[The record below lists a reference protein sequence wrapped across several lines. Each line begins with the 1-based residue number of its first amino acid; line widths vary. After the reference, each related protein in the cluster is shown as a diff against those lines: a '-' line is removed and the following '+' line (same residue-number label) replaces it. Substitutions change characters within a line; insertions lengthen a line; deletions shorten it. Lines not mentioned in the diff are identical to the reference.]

1 MLTIRILSTVMLLS
15 FATASS
21 AQDPGAQLTAAQER
35 YRAGDLDGA
44 LQRLE
49 PLLTADDLDQPSKQR
64 VRELATRVLQLRG
77 EEHFRQARI
86 AESIADFDRQ
96 VQLQP
101 DQAAEHWQRGIAYYY
116 AGEYEK
122 GARQFE
128 LHQTVNPQDVENA
141 AWHFLC
147 VVRAPKG
154 SVEAAR
160 KSLIPVTRDSRV
172 PMAQIQQLFAGN
184 MTPEEVL
191 RAGEEAGGTA
201 KFYADLYVGLYY
213 EALDRDDE
221 SLRLVARAAD
231 NPAARKN
238 YMGDVARVH
247 VILRKKTAADAAG
260 SMKGAASAANR
271 PFAAWSRE
279 RLSRSLSPCEQPGV
293 RARPARPSLPSV
305 RDHPATSLC
314 LQDTCR
320 NSDRFDTGRQS

>member
-1 MLTIRILSTVMLLS
+1 M
-15 FATASS
+15 
-21 AQDPGAQLTAAQER
+21 
-35 YRAGDLDGA
+35 
-44 LQRLE
+44 E

-64 VRELATRVLQLRG
+64 IRELAARVLQLRG

-96 VQLQP
+96 VKLQP

-141 AWHFLC
+141 VWHFLC

-160 KSLIPVTRDSRV
+160 KNLIPVTRDSRV
-172 PMAQIQQLFAGN
+172 PMAQIQQLFAGT

-231 NPAARKN
+231 NPAARKS

-247 VILRKKTAADAAG
+247 VILRKK
-260 SMKGAASAANR
+260 AAS
-271 PFAAWSRE
+271 ST
-279 RLSRSLSPCEQPGV
+279 Q
-293 RARPARPSLPSV
+293 V
-305 RDHPATSLC
+305 RDSKVAK
-314 LQDTCR
+314 
-320 NSDRFDTGRQS
+320 